1 MKIFSKIT
9 LIILLATFGFASNA
23 FAQSGLTNYT
33 EQLLSNF
40 DREIDTVNDFVSAYQ
55 NADFEND
62 FSVSLFQQKLPSYRN
77 SFNGFLNF
85 YKTATPSDVP
95 TELREAVNLA
105 ITGTEQII
113 RGINSIDSALDNR
126 SNTELQRGQDSLNA
140 GTAQVNNA
148 ISKYNSWVDT
158 HNAQVKAEGGTPIT
172 TTADIG
178 ADSAFSTTWGYAKP
192 LAYIYVYLFIAGL
205 ILSFIFRSR
214 LKSLVSGKTKEFKGA
229 PFYGLHLVAL
239 FPYLYALLAFCLL
252 IVWDI
257 ALIGILYVT
266 NAERIHLGIL
276 IGIAVVVFGTAWA
289 ILKGFFAG
297 RKRNVLGTK
306 ITREEQPKIWET
318 CDKIAK
324 EVGTKTVDEIYIS
337 PQPGIGVHL
346 SGGLFSLLIGRTK
359 RTLTIGMPSISALSI
374 SEMEAILAHE
384 FGHFSNKDTAW
395 NSLTFTMG
403 GALQN
408 SLETIPK
415 PWGGGANLSTLIIAL
430 NPALWILIGYR
441 ILFSVV
447 TSGFSRMREVF
458 ADKTAIALYGYKN
471 FTNGL
476 MRVARNDYVFSSY
489 FVPDM
494 LKMLTEEGKMYTNI
508 FHTMDQTYKSIES
521 NKLTDIDKSILD
533 QEKSSMFD
541 SHPLMKDRMSY
552 AKHFEVEQ
560 KHKTDAA
567 EFKTLFKNW
576 DEVSKSMSDLY
587 TYYIAVL
594 TGNKKLVSPNMC
606 KKCGN
611 EYREGFILENGLC
624 AECDRQEKANN

>member
-1 MKIFSKIT
+1 MKNLFKIALLGLTMIFALTPS
-9 LIILLATFGFASNA
+9 A
-23 FAQSGLTNYT
+23 FAQSDLTNYT
-33 EQLLSNF
+33 ERLLNNF
-40 DREIDTVNDFVSAYQ
+40 EQEIDTVNNFVSAYE

-62 FSVSLFQQKLPSYRN
+62 FSISTFQSKLGPYKN
-77 SFNGFLNF
+77 SFNGFLSF
-85 YKTATPSDVP
+85 YKTATPSDAP
-95 TELREAVNLA
+95 SELRDSVNLA
-105 ITGTEQII
+105 IAGTEQIL

-126 SNTELQRGQDSLNA
+126 SNDELQRGQDLLNA
-140 GTAQVNNA
+140 GTAQVNSA
-148 ISKYNSWVDT
+148 ISKYNAWVDS
-158 HNAQVKAEGGTPIT
+158 HNTQVKAEGGTPIT
-172 TTADIG
+172 TSDIG
-178 ADSAFSTTWGYAKP
+178 ADSAFSSTWAYAKP
-192 LAYIYVYLFIAGL
+192 LAYIYVYLFVAGL
-205 ILSFIFRSR
+205 ILSFIFRTR
-214 LKSLVSGKTKEFKGA
+214 LKSLVSGKAKEFKGA
-229 PFYGLHLVAL
+229 PLYGLHLVAL

-266 NAERIHLGIL
+266 SAERIHLGIL
-276 IGIAVVVFGTAWA
+276 IGIVVVVFGTAWA

-297 RKRNVLGTK
+297 KKRNVLGTK
-306 ITREEQPKIWET
+306 ITKEDQPKIWET

-408 SLETIPK
+408 SFETIPK

-458 ADKTAIALYGYKN
+458 ADKTAIALYGGSN

-476 MRVARNDYVFSSY
+476 MRVARNDHVFSSY

-494 LKMLTEEGKMYTNI
+494 LKILTEEGKMYTNI
-508 FHTMDQTYKSIES
+508 FQTMDQTYKSIES
-521 NKLTDIDKSILD
+521 NKLVDIDKSILA

-541 SHPLMKDRMSY
+541 SHPLLKDRMEY
-552 AKHFEVEQ
+552 AKHFEVGQ
-560 KHKTDAA
+560 KHKTEVA

-576 DEVSKSMSDLY
+576 DEVSKNMSDLY

-594 TGNKKLVSPNMC
+594 TGHKFEDSKQKQEESNDQKTLWQKKDI
-606 KKCGN
+606 
-611 EYREGFILENGLC
+611 R
-624 AECDRQEKANN
+624 AD